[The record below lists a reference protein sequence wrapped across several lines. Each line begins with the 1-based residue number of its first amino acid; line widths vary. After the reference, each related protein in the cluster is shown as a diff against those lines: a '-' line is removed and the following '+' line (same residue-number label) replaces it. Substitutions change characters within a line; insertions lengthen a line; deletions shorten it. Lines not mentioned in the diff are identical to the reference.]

1 MLKKILK
8 KFDKIF
14 VFDYGYFS
22 VFDELLYLFNNNKEI
37 QKKLI
42 VNCQSNSYNF
52 GFNLANK
59 YKSGVI
65 MAMDE
70 DEFRLCCKDRKTEI
84 KKLIKKIHN
93 YLINFKF

>member
-1 MLKKILK
+1 MDI
-8 KFDKIF
+8 
-14 VFDYGYFS
+14 S

-37 QKKLI
+37 QKKL

-70 DEFRLCCKDRKTEI
+70 DEFRLCCKD
-84 KKLIKKIHN
+84 
-93 YLINFKF
+93 